1 MNKEVKKGKRI
12 IDDDIKKIQG
22 GRVEQRFRYWN
33 KPNTWFYD
41 LFAVYD
47 DDTGELVDTYRTSA
61 KAHEMDDKYKK
72 KKPGKRIS
80 QKFSKFL

>member
-1 MNKEVKKGKRI
+1 MNKEVKKGRKI
-12 IDDDIKKIQG
+12 SDDDMGTIQG
-22 GRVEQRFRYWN
+22 GRVEQRFRYWY

-47 DDTGELVDTYRTSA
+47 DDSGDLVDTYRTSA

-72 KKPGKRIS
+72 EKEEARQAYKPK
-80 QKFSKFL
+80 L